1 MEWSITPGDGPAAVS
16 LLGVEVWGGMM
27 CGMRGEVVAVSSGME
42 QVPVPRR
49 SAREALDEQ
58 ARRKGARPL
67 RSAEELRNDEVWE
80 SDEELAEFLA
90 YLEVARQPGSA

>member
-1 MEWSITPGDGPAAVS
+1 
-16 LLGVEVWGGMM
+16 M
-27 CGMRGEVVAVSSGME
+27 CGMRWEVVAVSSGME
-42 QVPVPRR
+42 QVPAPRR
-49 SAREALDEQ
+49 SAHESLDEQ

-67 RSAEELRNDEVWE
+67 RSAKELRNDEVWE